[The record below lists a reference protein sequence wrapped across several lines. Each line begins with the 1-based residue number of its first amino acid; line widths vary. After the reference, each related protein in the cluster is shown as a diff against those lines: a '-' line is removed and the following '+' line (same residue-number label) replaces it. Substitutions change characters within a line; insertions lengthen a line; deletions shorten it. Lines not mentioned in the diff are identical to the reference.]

1 MDGEL
6 FLNILRITIVIIA
19 TLIGRYLIPWIKLK
33 VDVAKIQK
41 ITEDASKYVQAAEQ
55 MIKGQGLGTEK
66 REKVT
71 EWLTNS
77 SQKIG
82 VDLSEEEIRILIESF
97 VFVLKQ
103 EQNRK

>member
-41 ITEDASKYVQAAEQ
+41 ITEDASKYVQAAGQ

-77 SQKIG
+77 SQKMG

>member
-55 MIKGQGLGTEK
+55 

-77 SQKIG
+77 SQKMG